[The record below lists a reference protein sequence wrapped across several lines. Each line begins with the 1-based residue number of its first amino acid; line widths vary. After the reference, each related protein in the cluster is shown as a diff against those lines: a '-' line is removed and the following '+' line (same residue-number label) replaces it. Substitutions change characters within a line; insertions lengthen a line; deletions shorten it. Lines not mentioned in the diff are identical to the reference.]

1 MSDNREKNKLIPD
14 LIQAQVDEKGKKLY
28 EKSEKFN
35 QEEDYKLIQK
45 QNNLLNKDQSNHIMK
60 KFNNDDE
67 KQRGFQGEHQMNF
80 ESKSNQNIPNNY
92 KKNDNKNKHQ
102 KYYQNSKTNNLNN
115 DVISN
120 KIGNDIQNDNVNMNH
135 IHFYDNKNN
144 LGNIDIL
151 KHNKEIQN
159 SNQNKN
165 TNQQEIPSSN
175 ELSKKYK
182 KATTTGLINLGK
194 TSYLNAVLQLLGS
207 FEGFVSYFTN
217 HSHAKYINENYSKI
231 QLSFVLFRLFRHLY
245 PYPEKEEQE
254 KYNPQYVKQV
264 LSKFNIVY
272 NSNNERNP
280 NDLIL
285 FILETLHNELNKSK
299 NNKFIDKKPDIYDKC
314 NVLECGYHFSKS
326 NESMVSN
333 LLFWSELVE
342 SKCSE
347 CSCITYKLLSFPLF
361 EIGIME
367 AYNSFKKTLTIY
379 DCLKFYESPKTQK
392 IFCER
397 CKNYNLRVNRSKIF
411 SSSNIL
417 IFSLNR
423 KNLDQNLMK
432 IPFQID
438 DKIDIRNFIENK
450 EFQFQYELTG
460 IISFYISQNK
470 YVSFCMSPIDNHW
483 YIYNDESIEST
494 QLNDVINWHNSEKK
508 FIPCIL
514 AYKLK
519 KFEN

>member
-1 MSDNREKNKLIPD
+1 MSDNREKNKLGPNI
-14 LIQAQVDEKGKKLY
+14 IQDQVDEKGKNLY
-28 EKSEKFN
+28 EKSKKFN
-35 QEEDYKLIQK
+35 PEKDYKLSKK
-45 QNNLLNKDQSNHIMK
+45 QNNLSNNDKSNHIMK
-60 KFNNDDE
+60 KYNNGDE
-67 KQRGFQGEHQMNF
+67 KQRDFQGEHQMNF
-80 ESKSNQNIPNNY
+80 EVKINQSIPNNY
-92 KKNDNKNKHQ
+92 KKNDNKNINQ
-102 KYYQNSKTNNLNN
+102 NYQNSKTNDLNN

-120 KIGNDIQNDNVNMNH
+120 KIGNKIQNDNLNMNH
-135 IHFYDNKNN
+135 IQFYDINNKRN
-144 LGNIDIL
+144 LGNID
-151 KHNKEIQN
+151 NKEIQN

-342 SKCSE
+342 STCNGCSG
-347 CSCITYKLLSFPLF
+347 ITYK
-361 EIGIME
+361 
-367 AYNSFKKTLTIY
+367 
-379 DCLKFYESPKTQK
+379 
-392 IFCER
+392 
-397 CKNYNLRVNRSKIF
+397 
-411 SSSNIL
+411 
-417 IFSLNR
+417 
-423 KNLDQNLMK
+423 
-432 IPFQID
+432 
-438 DKIDIRNFIENK
+438 
-450 EFQFQYELTG
+450 
-460 IISFYISQNK
+460 
-470 YVSFCMSPIDNHW
+470 
-483 YIYNDESIEST
+483 
-494 QLNDVINWHNSEKK
+494 
-508 FIPCIL
+508 
-514 AYKLK
+514 
-519 KFEN
+519 